1 MADLGLSDIASDPN
15 YVNANAATKKA
26 IFDKYSAQDQ
36 NYTGAN
42 PATQAAIRKKFGI
55 ADVDQDKLQEG
66 RRGGSSTDVSGEGLK
81 KGDTF
86 ATRSPK
92 AQGLVEPEGVHDQ
105 PTDLESVF
113 TQKSDLEKKLKA
125 AESGE
130 RKDIAA
136 ELIAAHCAAGGIA
149 IVATHEPLGIACT
162 RLTLGAA

>member
-42 PATQAAIRKKFGI
+42 PATQAAIRKKFGLS
-55 ADVDQDKLQEG
+55 DVDQDKLQEG

-105 PTDLESVF
+105 PTDLDVDMR
-113 TQKSDLEKKLKA
+113 QGHQAADVLDKLF
-125 AESGE
+125 G
-130 RKDIAA
+130 
-136 ELIAAHCAAGGIA
+136 AAHG
-149 IVATHEPLGIACT
+149 VFSTRRMVSLNSSATNLAT
-162 RLTLGAA
+162 